1 MIAKLLDAGSYVFES
16 LLAAAARRLERRRL
30 RIGHRPAGVTVTGT
44 ERVPRA
50 DRMWS

>member
-1 MIAKLLDAGSYVFES
+1 MIAKLLDAGSYVLEA

-30 RIGHRPAGVTVTGT
+30 RIEPGGVTVTGT
-44 ERVPRA
+44 ERVSRT